1 MIETYGD
8 YWKYRKGRKHEI
20 KINKKNGYK
29 YNYDEGKMNLFEDLN
44 GPSRT
49 IVTSEISQS
58 PNRITHLIK
67 QGSTIRNFS
76 PIELERLNMFPD
88 NHTKDSIMTD
98 SRRSFLM
105 GNALVVGII
114 EKIGKELE
122 KKLHWYYYENNI
134 SFCPVIRPVNSVKYW
149 SISIINMINI

>member
-1 MIETYGD
+1 MRSGEKISIETHGD
-8 YWKYRKGRKHEI
+8 YWKYKKGAKNEI
-20 KINKKNGYK
+20 KINKINGYK
-29 YNYDEGKMNLFEDLN
+29 YNYDEGKMNLFEDID

-49 IVTSEISQS
+49 IVTKEITKS

-67 QGSTIRNFS
+67 QGSTVRNFS

-88 NHTKDSIMTD
+88 NHTKDSIIAD

-114 EKIGKELE
+114 EKIGNELD
-122 KKLHWYYYENNI
+122 KQ
-134 SFCPVIRPVNSVKYW
+134 
-149 SISIINMINI
+149 INF